1 MGKIPETHRP
11 SHCPFFRTQHFN
23 CTMTI
28 LIVDYKYP
36 WSFTNV
42 SRVVKFMIMVV
53 DYFTK
58 WIEEETLTKITTT
71 NIHKIFKNNVL
82 ARYMTPQSIIIYNDT
97 QLTYKNLKKIF
108 QDLKVKNHLTL
119 VEHLQTNG
127 QVEVAN
133 IVLLRKLKRILE
145 LSKRN
150 WVEELPHFLW

>member
-1 MGKIPETHRP
+1 MA
-11 SHCPFFRTQHFN
+11 
-23 CTMTI
+23 
-28 LIVDYKYP
+28 VDH
-36 WSFTNV
+36 
-42 SRVVKFMIMVV
+42 
-53 DYFTK
+53 FTK

-71 NIHKIFKNNVL
+71 NIHKFFKNNVL
-82 ARYMTPQSIIIYNDT
+82 ARDMTPQSIIIYNDT

-127 QVEVAN
+127 QVEAAN
-133 IVLLRKLKRILE
+133 IVLLKKLKRILE